1 MLRKTLHIIG
11 MLLLLAGVSA
21 CFKDSNFDFKV
32 AGDGSS
38 SYVAPER
45 EPVSPDVRNVL
56 LYIGSGFNSLSGYI
70 AEDID
75 DLASGPLPSRNSPRE
90 PVLLVLSRLPQDP
103 SVADYSVPTSPV
115 LFRLY
120 ADANG
125 APVRDTL
132 RVWSEDTTL
141 SSADNLADAFEEVQK
156 AFPGNRYGV
165 VFSSHASGWIPQIEA
180 KSETKTVGQD
190 KQGSSSF
197 EIDMEEFAAAIPFRM
212 DYILFDACFMACV
225 EVAWELREKADIVGF
240 SPAEVLAEGFVYK
253 TLTQRLLQKTPDPV
267 AVCRDYFEQYDPV
280 SGSATITVVDTRK
293 MDRLATVC
301 KQLFQKYREGIYSL
315 DWADVQYYFRPGYA
329 YAADVKHLFDIQDIL
344 VQAGISAE
352 DKAGFDAALKECL
365 LYEAHTPQFLSVPL
379 TRACG
384 LSMYLPTSGTYEL
397 TSYYAG
403 HVAWN
408 NATELIVMK

>member
-1 MLRKTLHIIG
+1 MMRKTVIF
-11 MLLLLAGVSA
+11 MLAALCAVS
-21 CFKDSNFDFKV
+21 CFKDPNFDPIS
-32 AGDGSS
+32 GESGS
-38 SYVAPER
+38 
-45 EPVSPDVRNVL
+45 VSPASRVKTEETRHVL
-56 LYIGSGFNSLSGYI
+56 LMVSAGYNSLSSYLTDDL
-70 AEDID
+70 E
-75 DLASGPLPSRNSPRE
+75 DLASGTLPLFNRQAD
-90 PVLLVLSRLPQDP
+90 VLLVLSRLPQNRF
-103 SVADYSVPTSPV
+103 SSTNAPV
-115 LFRLY
+115 LYRMY
-120 ADANG
+120 ADKNG
-125 APVRDTL
+125 KVARDTL
-132 RVWSEDTTL
+132 LTWGTSTPLCTPDL
-141 SSADNLADAFEEVQK
+141 LADALNYVK
-156 AFPGNRYGV
+156 DHFPAKGYGM

-180 KSETKTVGQD
+180 KSGTKTVGQD

-197 EIDMEEFAAAIPFRM
+197 EIDMEEFAAAIPLRM
-212 DYILFDACFMACV
+212 DYILFDACFMGCV
-225 EVAWELREKADIVGF
+225 EVAWQLREKADIVGF

-253 TLTQRLLQKTPDPV
+253 TLTQRLFQKTPDPV

-280 SGSATITVVDTRK
+280 SGSATITVVDTQK

-315 DWADVQYYFRPGYA
+315 EWSDVQYYFRPGFA
-329 YAADVKHLFDIQDIL
+329 YSADVKHLFDIQDIL

-408 NATELIVMK
+408 KATELIVMK

>member
-1 MLRKTLHIIG
+1 MMRKTVIF
-11 MLLLLAGVSA
+11 MLAALCAVS
-21 CFKDSNFDFKV
+21 CFKDPNFDPIS
-32 AGDGSS
+32 GESGS
-38 SYVAPER
+38 
-45 EPVSPDVRNVL
+45 VSPASRVKTEETRHVL
-56 LYIGSGFNSLSGYI
+56 LMVSAGYNSLSSYLTDDL
-70 AEDID
+70 E
-75 DLASGPLPSRNSPRE
+75 DLASGTLPLFNRQAD
-90 PVLLVLSRLPQDP
+90 VLLVLSRLPQNRF
-103 SVADYSVPTSPV
+103 SSTNAPV
-115 LFRLY
+115 LYRMY
-120 ADANG
+120 ADKNG
-125 APVRDTL
+125 EVARDTL
-132 RVWSEDTTL
+132 LTWGTSTPLCTPDL
-141 SSADNLADAFEEVQK
+141 LADALNYVK
-156 AFPGNRYGV
+156 DHFPAKGYGM

-180 KSETKTVGQD
+180 KSGTKTVGQD

-197 EIDMEEFAAAIPFRM
+197 EIDMEEFAAAIPLRM

-225 EVAWELREKADIVGF
+225 EVAWELRDKADIVGF

-253 TLTQRLLQKTPDPV
+253 TLTQRLLQETPDPV

-315 DWADVQYYFRPGYA
+315 EWSDVQYYFRPGFA
-329 YAADVKHLFDIQDIL
+329 YSADIKHLFDIQDIL

-408 NATELIVMK
+408 KATELIVMK

>member
-1 MLRKTLHIIG
+1 MMRKTVIF
-11 MLLLLAGVSA
+11 MLAALCAVS
-21 CFKDSNFDFKV
+21 CFKDPNFDPIS
-32 AGDGSS
+32 GESGS
-38 SYVAPER
+38 
-45 EPVSPDVRNVL
+45 VSPASRVKTEETRHVL
-56 LYIGSGFNSLSGYI
+56 LMVSAGYNSLSSYLTDDL
-70 AEDID
+70 E
-75 DLASGPLPSRNSPRE
+75 DLASGTLPLFNRQAD
-90 PVLLVLSRLPQDP
+90 VLLVLSRLPQNRL
-103 SVADYSVPTSPV
+103 SSTNAPV
-115 LFRLY
+115 LYRMY
-120 ADANG
+120 ADKNG
-125 APVRDTL
+125 EVARDTL
-132 RVWSEDTTL
+132 LTWGTSTPLCTPDL
-141 SSADNLADAFEEVQK
+141 LADALNYVK
-156 AFPGNRYGV
+156 DHFPAKGYGM

-180 KSETKTVGQD
+180 KSGTKTVGQD

-212 DYILFDACFMACV
+212 DYILFDACFMGCV
-225 EVAWELREKADIVGF
+225 EVAWQLREKADIVGF

-253 TLTQRLLQKTPDPV
+253 TLTQRLFQKTPDPV

-315 DWADVQYYFRPGYA
+315 EWSDVQYYFRPGFA
-329 YAADVKHLFDIQDIL
+329 YSADIKHLFDIQDIL

-352 DKAGFDAALKECL
+352 DKAGFDAALKECI

-408 NATELIVMK
+408 KATELIVMK

>member
-1 MLRKTLHIIG
+1 MMRKTVIF
-11 MLLLLAGVSA
+11 MLAALCAVS
-21 CFKDSNFDFKV
+21 CFKDPNFDPIS
-32 AGDGSS
+32 GESGS
-38 SYVAPER
+38 
-45 EPVSPDVRNVL
+45 VSPASRVKTEETRHVL
-56 LYIGSGFNSLSGYI
+56 LMVSAGYNSLSSYLTDDL
-70 AEDID
+70 E
-75 DLASGPLPSRNSPRE
+75 DLASGTLPLFNRQAD
-90 PVLLVLSRLPQDP
+90 VLLVLSRLPQNRF
-103 SVADYSVPTSPV
+103 SSTNAPV
-115 LFRLY
+115 LYRMY
-120 ADANG
+120 ADKNG
-125 APVRDTL
+125 EVARDTL
-132 RVWSEDTTL
+132 LTWGTSTPLCTPDL
-141 SSADNLADAFEEVQK
+141 LADALNYVK
-156 AFPGNRYGV
+156 DHFPAKGYGM

-180 KSETKTVGQD
+180 KSGTKTVGQD

-212 DYILFDACFMACV
+212 DYILFDACFMGCV

-315 DWADVQYYFRPGYA
+315 EWSDVQYYFRPGFA
-329 YAADVKHLFDIQDIL
+329 YSADIKHLFDIQDIL

-352 DKAGFDAALKECL
+352 DKAGFDAALKECI

-397 TSYYAG
+397 TSYYAE

-408 NATELIVMK
+408 KATELIVMK

>member
-1 MLRKTLHIIG
+1 MMRKTVIF
-11 MLLLLAGVSA
+11 MLAALCAVS
-21 CFKDSNFDFKV
+21 CFKDPNFDPIS
-32 AGDGSS
+32 GESGS
-38 SYVAPER
+38 
-45 EPVSPDVRNVL
+45 VSPASRVKTEETRHVL
-56 LYIGSGFNSLSGYI
+56 LMVSAGYNSLSSYLTDDL
-70 AEDID
+70 E
-75 DLASGPLPSRNSPRE
+75 DLASGTLPLFNRQAD
-90 PVLLVLSRLPQDP
+90 VLLVLSRLPQNRL
-103 SVADYSVPTSPV
+103 SSTNAPV
-115 LFRLY
+115 LYRMY
-120 ADANG
+120 ADKNG
-125 APVRDTL
+125 EVARDTL
-132 RVWSEDTTL
+132 LTWGTSTPLCTPDL
-141 SSADNLADAFEEVQK
+141 LADALNYVK
-156 AFPGNRYGV
+156 DHFPAKGYGM

-180 KSETKTVGQD
+180 KSGTKTVGQD

-212 DYILFDACFMACV
+212 DYILFDACFMGCV
-225 EVAWELREKADIVGF
+225 EVAWQLREKADIVGF

-253 TLTQRLLQKTPDPV
+253 TLTQRLFQKTPDPV

-315 DWADVQYYFRPGYA
+315 EWSDVQYYFRPGFA
-329 YAADVKHLFDIQDIL
+329 YSADVKHLFDIQDIL

-352 DKAGFDAALKECL
+352 DKAGFDAALKECI

-408 NATELIVMK
+408 KATELIVMK

>member
-1 MLRKTLHIIG
+1 MMRKTVIF
-11 MLLLLAGVSA
+11 MLAALCAVS
-21 CFKDSNFDFKV
+21 CFKDPNFDPIS
-32 AGDGSS
+32 GESGS
-38 SYVAPER
+38 
-45 EPVSPDVRNVL
+45 VSPASRVKTEETRHVL
-56 LYIGSGFNSLSGYI
+56 LMVSAGYNSLSSYLTDDL
-70 AEDID
+70 E
-75 DLASGPLPSRNSPRE
+75 DLASGTLPLFNRQAD
-90 PVLLVLSRLPQDP
+90 VLLVLSRLPQNRL
-103 SVADYSVPTSPV
+103 SSTNAPV
-115 LFRLY
+115 LYRMY
-120 ADANG
+120 ADKNG
-125 APVRDTL
+125 EVARDTL
-132 RVWSEDTTL
+132 LTWGTSTPLCTPDL
-141 SSADNLADAFEEVQK
+141 LADALNYVK
-156 AFPGNRYGV
+156 DHFPAKGYGM

-180 KSETKTVGQD
+180 KSGTKTVGQD

-197 EIDMEEFAAAIPFRM
+197 EIDMEEFAAAIPLRM
-212 DYILFDACFMACV
+212 DYILFDACFMGCV
-225 EVAWELREKADIVGF
+225 EVAWQLREKADIVGF

-253 TLTQRLLQKTPDPV
+253 TLTQRLFQKTPDPV

-315 DWADVQYYFRPGYA
+315 EWSDVQYYFRPGFA
-329 YAADVKHLFDIQDIL
+329 YSADIKHLFDIQDIL

-352 DKAGFDAALKECL
+352 DKAGFDAALKECI

-408 NATELIVMK
+408 KATELIVMK

>member
-1 MLRKTLHIIG
+1 MMRKTVIF
-11 MLLLLAGVSA
+11 MLAALCAVS
-21 CFKDSNFDFKV
+21 CFKDPNFDPIS
-32 AGDGSS
+32 GESGS
-38 SYVAPER
+38 
-45 EPVSPDVRNVL
+45 VSPASRVKTEETRHVL
-56 LYIGSGFNSLSGYI
+56 LMVSAGYNSLSSYLTDDL
-70 AEDID
+70 E
-75 DLASGPLPSRNSPRE
+75 DLASGTLPLFNRQAD
-90 PVLLVLSRLPQDP
+90 VLLVLSRLPQNRF
-103 SVADYSVPTSPV
+103 SSTNAPV
-115 LFRLY
+115 LYRMY
-120 ADANG
+120 ADKNG
-125 APVRDTL
+125 EVARDTL
-132 RVWSEDTTL
+132 LTWGTSTPLCTPDL
-141 SSADNLADAFEEVQK
+141 LADALNYVK
-156 AFPGNRYGV
+156 DHFPAKGYGM

-180 KSETKTVGQD
+180 KSGTKTVGQD

-197 EIDMEEFAAAIPFRM
+197 EIDMEEFAAAIPLRM
-212 DYILFDACFMACV
+212 DYILFDACFMGCV

-315 DWADVQYYFRPGYA
+315 EWSDVQYYFRPGFA
-329 YAADVKHLFDIQDIL
+329 YSADVKHLFDIQDIL

-352 DKAGFDAALKECL
+352 DKAGFDAALKECI

-397 TSYYAG
+397 TSYYAE

-408 NATELIVMK
+408 KATELIVMK

>member
-1 MLRKTLHIIG
+1 MMRKTVIF
-11 MLLLLAGVSA
+11 MLAALCAVS
-21 CFKDSNFDFKV
+21 CFKDPNFDPISGESGSVSPASRVKTEETRHVFLMV
-32 AGDGSS
+32 SAGYNSVS
-38 SYVAPER
+38 SYLTDDLE
-45 EPVSPDVRNVL
+45 
-56 LYIGSGFNSLSGYI
+56 
-70 AEDID
+70 
-75 DLASGPLPSRNSPRE
+75 DLASGTLPLFNRQAD
-90 PVLLVLSRLPQDP
+90 VLLVLSRLPQNRL
-103 SVADYSVPTSPV
+103 SSTNAPV
-115 LFRLY
+115 LYRMY
-120 ADANG
+120 ADKNG
-125 APVRDTL
+125 EVARDTL
-132 RVWSEDTTL
+132 LTWGTSTPLCTPDLLNETLTFVEDH
-141 SSADNLADAFEEVQK
+141 
-156 AFPGNRYGV
+156 FPAKGYGMV
-165 VFSSHASGWIPQIEA
+165 LSSHASGWIPQIEA
-180 KSETKTVGQD
+180 KSRTKTVGQD

-212 DYILFDACFMACV
+212 DYILFDACFMGCV
-225 EVAWELREKADIVGF
+225 EVAWQLREKADIVGF

-315 DWADVQYYFRPGYA
+315 EWSDVQYYFRPGYA

-397 TSYYAG
+397 TSYYAE

-408 NATELIVMK
+408 KATELIVMK

>member
-1 MLRKTLHIIG
+1 MMRKTVIF
-11 MLLLLAGVSA
+11 MLAALCAVS
-21 CFKDSNFDFKV
+21 CFKDPNFDPISGESGSVSPASRVKTEETRHVFLMV
-32 AGDGSS
+32 SAGYNSVS
-38 SYVAPER
+38 SYLTDDLE
-45 EPVSPDVRNVL
+45 
-56 LYIGSGFNSLSGYI
+56 
-70 AEDID
+70 
-75 DLASGPLPSRNSPRE
+75 DLASGTLPLFNRQAD
-90 PVLLVLSRLPQDP
+90 VLLVLSRLPQNRL
-103 SVADYSVPTSPV
+103 SSTNAPV
-115 LFRLY
+115 LYRMY
-120 ADANG
+120 ADKNG
-125 APVRDTL
+125 EVARDTL
-132 RVWSEDTTL
+132 LTWGTSTPLCTPDLLNETL
-141 SSADNLADAFEEVQK
+141 TFIKDE
-156 AFPGNRYGV
+156 FPAKGYGM

-212 DYILFDACFMACV
+212 DYILFDACFMGCV
-225 EVAWELREKADIVGF
+225 EVAWQLREKADIVGF

-301 KQLFQKYREGIYSL
+301 KQLFQKYRAGIYSL
-315 DWADVQYYFRPGYA
+315 EWSDVQYYFRPGYA

-352 DKAGFDAALKECL
+352 DKASFDAALKECI

-403 HVAWN
+403 RVAWN

>member
-1 MLRKTLHIIG
+1 MMRKTVIF
-11 MLLLLAGVSA
+11 MLAALCAVS
-21 CFKDSNFDFKV
+21 CFKDPNFDPISGESGSVSPASRVKTEETRHV
-32 AGDGSS
+32 LLMVSAGYNSVS
-38 SYVAPER
+38 SYLTDDLE
-45 EPVSPDVRNVL
+45 
-56 LYIGSGFNSLSGYI
+56 
-70 AEDID
+70 
-75 DLASGPLPSRNSPRE
+75 DLASGTLPLSNRQAD
-90 PVLLVLSRLPQDP
+90 VLLVLSRLPQNRL
-103 SVADYSVPTSPV
+103 SSTNAPV
-115 LFRLY
+115 LYRMY
-120 ADANG
+120 ADKNG
-125 APVRDTL
+125 EVARDTL
-132 RVWSEDTTL
+132 LTWGTSTPLCTPDLLNETLTFIKDT
-141 SSADNLADAFEEVQK
+141 
-156 AFPGNRYGV
+156 FPAKGYGM

-180 KSETKTVGQD
+180 KSGTKTVGQD
-190 KQGSSSF
+190 KEGSSSF
-197 EIDMEEFAAAIPFRM
+197 EIDMEEFAAAIPLRM
-212 DYILFDACFMACV
+212 DYILFDACFMGCV

-315 DWADVQYYFRPGYA
+315 EWSDVQYYFRPGYA

-408 NATELIVMK
+408 KATELIVMK

>member
-1 MLRKTLHIIG
+1 MMRKTVI
-11 MLLLLAGVSA
+11 LLAAAFCVAG
-21 CFKDSNFDFKV
+21 CFKDPNFEPISGESGSVSPASRVKTEETRHV
-32 AGDGSS
+32 LLMVSAGYNSVS
-38 SYVAPER
+38 SYLTDDLE
-45 EPVSPDVRNVL
+45 
-56 LYIGSGFNSLSGYI
+56 
-70 AEDID
+70 
-75 DLASGPLPSRNSPRE
+75 DLASGTLPLSNRQAD
-90 PVLLVLSRLPQDP
+90 VLLVLSRLPQNRL
-103 SVADYSVPTSPV
+103 SSTNAPV
-115 LFRLY
+115 LYRMY
-120 ADANG
+120 ADKNG
-125 APVRDTL
+125 EVARDTL
-132 RVWSEDTTL
+132 LTWGTSTPLCTPDLLNETL
-141 SSADNLADAFEEVQK
+141 TFIKDE
-156 AFPGNRYGV
+156 FPAKGYGM
-165 VFSSHASGWIPQIEA
+165 VFSSHASGWIPQLEA

-190 KQGSSSF
+190 KQGSQSY
-197 EIDMEEFAAAIPFRM
+197 EIEMDQFAAAIPM
-212 DYILFDACFMACV
+212 KLDYILFDACFMACV
-225 EVAWELREKADIVGF
+225 EVAWELRGKADIVGF

-267 AVCRDYFEQYDPV
+267 AVCRDYFEQYNPV

-301 KQLFQKYREGIYSL
+301 KQLFQKYRAGIYSL
-315 DWADVQYYFRPGYA
+315 EWSDVQYYFRPGYA

-352 DKAGFDAALKECL
+352 DKASFDAALKECL

-403 HVAWN
+403 RVAWN

>member
-1 MLRKTLHIIG
+1 MMRKTVIF
-11 MLLLLAGVSA
+11 MLAALCAVS
-21 CFKDSNFDFKV
+21 CFKDPNFDPIS
-32 AGDGSS
+32 GESGS
-38 SYVAPER
+38 
-45 EPVSPDVRNVL
+45 VSPASRVKTEETRHVL
-56 LYIGSGFNSLSGYI
+56 LMVSAGYNSLSSYLTDDL
-70 AEDID
+70 E
-75 DLASGPLPSRNSPRE
+75 DLASGSLPLFNRQAD
-90 PVLLVLSRLPQDP
+90 VLLVLSRLPQNRL
-103 SVADYSVPTSPV
+103 SSTNAPV
-115 LFRLY
+115 LFRMY
-120 ADANG
+120 ADKNG
-125 APVRDTL
+125 EVARDTL
-132 RVWSEDTTL
+132 LTWGTSTPLCTPDM
-141 SSADNLADAFEEVQK
+141 LADALNYVK
-156 AFPGNRYGV
+156 DHFPAKGYGM

-180 KSETKTVGQD
+180 KSGTKTVGQD

-197 EIDMEEFAAAIPFRM
+197 EIDMEEFAAAIPLRM
-212 DYILFDACFMACV
+212 DYILFDACFMGCV
-225 EVAWELREKADIVGF
+225 EVAWQLREKADIVGF

-253 TLTQRLLQKTPDPV
+253 TLTQRLFQKTPDPV
-267 AVCRDYFEQYDPV
+267 AVCRDYFEQYNPV

-315 DWADVQYYFRPGYA
+315 EWTDVQYYFRPGFA
-329 YAADVKHLFDIQDIL
+329 YSADVKHLFDIQDIL

-352 DKAGFDAALKECL
+352 DKAGFDAALKECI

-408 NATELIVMK
+408 KATELIVMK

>member
-1 MLRKTLHIIG
+1 MMRKTVIF
-11 MLLLLAGVSA
+11 MLAALCAVS
-21 CFKDSNFDFKV
+21 CFKDPNFDPIS
-32 AGDGSS
+32 GESGS
-38 SYVAPER
+38 
-45 EPVSPDVRNVL
+45 VSPASRVKTEETRHVL
-56 LYIGSGFNSLSGYI
+56 LMVSAGYNSLSSYLTDDL
-70 AEDID
+70 E
-75 DLASGPLPSRNSPRE
+75 DLASGTLPLFNRQAD
-90 PVLLVLSRLPQDP
+90 VLLVLSRLPQNRL
-103 SVADYSVPTSPV
+103 SSTNAPV
-115 LFRLY
+115 LFRMY
-120 ADANG
+120 ADKNG
-125 APVRDTL
+125 EVARDTL
-132 RVWSEDTTL
+132 LTWGTSTPLCTPDM
-141 SSADNLADAFEEVQK
+141 LADALNYVK
-156 AFPGNRYGV
+156 DHFPAKGYGM

-180 KSETKTVGQD
+180 KSGTKTVGQD

-197 EIDMEEFAAAIPFRM
+197 EIDMEEFAAAIPLRM
-212 DYILFDACFMACV
+212 DYILFDACFMGCV
-225 EVAWELREKADIVGF
+225 EVAWQLREKADIVGF

-253 TLTQRLLQKTPDPV
+253 TLTQRLFQKTPDPV
-267 AVCRDYFEQYDPV
+267 AVCRDYFEQYNPV

-315 DWADVQYYFRPGYA
+315 EWTDVQYYFRPGFA
-329 YAADVKHLFDIQDIL
+329 YSADVKHLFDIQDIL

-352 DKAGFDAALKECL
+352 DKAGFDAALKECI

-408 NATELIVMK
+408 KATELIVMK

>member
-1 MLRKTLHIIG
+1 MMRKTVI
-11 MLLLLAGVSA
+11 LLAAAFCVAG
-21 CFKDSNFDFKV
+21 CFKDPNFESIS
-32 AGDGSS
+32 GESGS
-38 SYVAPER
+38 
-45 EPVSPDVRNVL
+45 VSPASRVETEETRHVL
-56 LYIGSGFNSLSGYI
+56 LMVSAGYNSLSSYLT
-70 AEDID
+70 DDLD
-75 DLASGPLPSRNSPRE
+75 DLASGTLPLSNRQAD
-90 PVLLVLSRLPQDP
+90 VLLVLSRLPQNRL
-103 SVADYSVPTSPV
+103 SSTNAPV
-115 LFRLY
+115 LYRMY
-120 ADANG
+120 AG
-125 APVRDTL
+125 KSGEVVRDTL
-132 RVWSEDTTL
+132 RTWGTSTPLCTPDLLNETL
-141 SSADNLADAFEEVQK
+141 TFIKDE
-156 AFPGNRYGV
+156 FPAKGYGMV
-165 VFSSHASGWIPQIEA
+165 LSSHASGWIPQIEA

-190 KQGSSSF
+190 KQGSQSY
-197 EIDMEEFAAAIPFRM
+197 EIEMDQFAAAIPM
-212 DYILFDACFMACV
+212 KLDYILFDACFMACV

-301 KQLFQKYREGIYSL
+301 KQFFQKYREGIYSL
-315 DWADVQYYFRPGYA
+315 DWNDVQYYFRPGYA

>member
-1 MLRKTLHIIG
+1 MMRKTVIF
-11 MLLLLAGVSA
+11 MLAALCAVS
-21 CFKDSNFDFKV
+21 CFKDPNFDPISGESGSVSPASRVKTEETRHV
-32 AGDGSS
+32 LLMVSAGYNSIS
-38 SYVAPER
+38 SYLTDDLE
-45 EPVSPDVRNVL
+45 
-56 LYIGSGFNSLSGYI
+56 
-70 AEDID
+70 
-75 DLASGPLPSRNSPRE
+75 DLASGTLPLFNRQAD
-90 PVLLVLSRLPQDP
+90 VLLVLSRLPQNRL
-103 SVADYSVPTSPV
+103 SSTNAPV
-115 LFRLY
+115 LYRMY
-120 ADANG
+120 ADKNG
-125 APVRDTL
+125 EVARDTL
-132 RVWSEDTTL
+132 LTWGTSTPLCTPDL
-141 SSADNLADAFEEVQK
+141 LADALNYVK
-156 AFPGNRYGV
+156 DHFPAKGYGM

-180 KSETKTVGQD
+180 KSGTKTVGQD

-212 DYILFDACFMACV
+212 DYILFDACFMGCV

-315 DWADVQYYFRPGYA
+315 EWSDVQYYFRPGFA
-329 YAADVKHLFDIQDIL
+329 YSADIKHLFDIQDIL

-352 DKAGFDAALKECL
+352 DKAGFDAALKECI

-397 TSYYAG
+397 TSYYAE

-408 NATELIVMK
+408 KATELIVMK

>member
-1 MLRKTLHIIG
+1 MMRKTVIF
-11 MLLLLAGVSA
+11 MLAALCAVS
-21 CFKDSNFDFKV
+21 CFKDPNFDPIS
-32 AGDGSS
+32 GESGS
-38 SYVAPER
+38 
-45 EPVSPDVRNVL
+45 VSPASRVKTEETRHVL
-56 LYIGSGFNSLSGYI
+56 LMVSAGYNSLSSYLTDDL
-70 AEDID
+70 E
-75 DLASGPLPSRNSPRE
+75 DLASGTLPLFNRQAD
-90 PVLLVLSRLPQDP
+90 VLLVLSRLPQNRL
-103 SVADYSVPTSPV
+103 SSTNAPV
-115 LFRLY
+115 LYRMY
-120 ADANG
+120 ADKNG
-125 APVRDTL
+125 EVARDTL
-132 RVWSEDTTL
+132 LTWGTSTPLCTPDL
-141 SSADNLADAFEEVQK
+141 LADALNYVK
-156 AFPGNRYGV
+156 DHFPAKGYGM

-180 KSETKTVGQD
+180 KSGTKTVGQD

-197 EIDMEEFAAAIPFRM
+197 EIDMEEFAAAIPLRM
-212 DYILFDACFMACV
+212 DYILFDACFMGCV
-225 EVAWELREKADIVGF
+225 EVAWQLREKADIVGF

-253 TLTQRLLQKTPDPV
+253 TLTQRLFQKTPDPV

-315 DWADVQYYFRPGYA
+315 EWSDVQYYFRPGFA
-329 YAADVKHLFDIQDIL
+329 YSADVKHLFDIQDIL

-352 DKAGFDAALKECL
+352 DKAGFDAALKECI

-408 NATELIVMK
+408 KATELIVMK

>member
-1 MLRKTLHIIG
+1 MMRKTVIF
-11 MLLLLAGVSA
+11 MLAALCAVS
-21 CFKDSNFDFKV
+21 CFKDPNFDPISGESGSVSPASRVKTEETRHVFLMV
-32 AGDGSS
+32 SAGYNSVS
-38 SYVAPER
+38 SYLTDDLE
-45 EPVSPDVRNVL
+45 
-56 LYIGSGFNSLSGYI
+56 
-70 AEDID
+70 
-75 DLASGPLPSRNSPRE
+75 DLASGTLPLFNRQAD
-90 PVLLVLSRLPQDP
+90 VLLVLSRLPQNRL
-103 SVADYSVPTSPV
+103 SSTNAPV
-115 LFRLY
+115 LYRMY
-120 ADANG
+120 ADKNG
-125 APVRDTL
+125 EVVRDTL
-132 RVWSEDTTL
+132 LTWGTSTPLCTPDLLNETL
-141 SSADNLADAFEEVQK
+141 TFIKDK
-156 AFPGNRYGV
+156 FPAKGYGM

-180 KSETKTVGQD
+180 KSGTKTVGQD

-197 EIDMEEFAAAIPFRM
+197 EIDMEEFAAAIPLRM
-212 DYILFDACFMACV
+212 DYILFDACFMGCV

-253 TLTQRLLQKTPDPV
+253 TLTQRLFQKTPDPV

-315 DWADVQYYFRPGYA
+315 EWTDVQYYFRPGFA
-329 YAADVKHLFDIQDIL
+329 YSADVKHLFDIQDIL

-352 DKAGFDAALKECL
+352 DKAGFDAALKECI

-397 TSYYAG
+397 TSYYAE

-408 NATELIVMK
+408 KATELIVMK